1 MTQTN
6 LKKNFLLLW
15 LRDALIAASASLTS
29 NSILSAFLLNAGLSE
44 QRVSFYFSFITMV
57 NLAASLLFSGA
68 AGRSKSVIRS
78 CSVFCVCSAVSAAF
92 LAVFCIKNLSV
103 TPIWIGVLLVGA
115 LLSAATAIRVVF
127 EYQIPCEVIDKEKF
141 PIYQSVSGVVGSV
154 FGIAAGLAVSRL
166 YLVMEFLPLT
176 AGIFVTAGICLMG
189 AAWANGSLT
198 VIHPSKPKT
207 GENAVNL
214 LKTAREVVSDRD
226 FKKMLLPN
234 FIRGIGMGVMAI
246 LPVLASASLD
256 MNASELSLIT
266 VCTYISTL
274 LGCVVYGFLSKKWGA
289 PMAAFLGSVL
299 FCLLIPAF
307 GGGSMRFYVL
317 YSVSYIGYN
326 IVCYC
331 IPEIIF
337 RSTKTE
343 KVSAIQTWRMLVTT
357 LGTTLSSAL
366 MGQLMGKIPTW
377 TILLIGAAATLFCS
391 GAYFVYYR
399 RKTEIRT

>member
-1 MTQTN
+1 MTQTK
-6 LKKNFLLLW
+6 LRKNFILLW
-15 LRDALIAASASLTS
+15 LRDALIAAAASLTS

-68 AGRSKSVIRS
+68 AGHSKSVIRS
-78 CSVFCVCSAVSAAF
+78 CSLFCVFSAISSVFLAIFCIRSLSAA
-92 LAVFCIKNLSV
+92 S
-103 TPIWIGVLLVGA
+103 IWIGVLLVGA

-127 EYQIPCEVIDKEKF
+127 EYQIPCEVIDKEQF
-141 PIYQSVSGVVGSV
+141 PVYQSVSGVVGSV
-154 FGIAAGLAVSRL
+154 FGIAAGLAVSKL

-198 VIHPSKPKT
+198 VIHPSEPKT
-207 GENAVNL
+207 GENAVDL
-214 LKTAREVVSDRD
+214 LKTAREVLSDCD
-226 FKKMLLPN
+226 FRKMLLPN

-246 LPVLASASLD
+246 LPILAAESMN

-274 LGCVVYGFLSKKWGA
+274 LGCVVYGFISEKWGA
-289 PMAAFLGSVL
+289 PMAAFLGSIL

-307 GGGSMRFYVL
+307 SSGAIQFYIL

-337 RSTKTE
+337 RSTKPE

-377 TILLIGAAATLFCS
+377 TILLIGAAATLFCA
-391 GAYFVYYR
+391 GAYYVYYH
-399 RKTEIRT
+399 KKA